1 MISDGKTRRLA
12 SARGGRVRFAAS
24 VLAILAAAILI
35 SVAPAAA
42 QTALS
47 MLCVSPDITVALTS
61 GTITPQQVQCY
72 SFPSGTAASSFAGI
86 PAGVNVT
93 GYFPE
98 SGSQILLTIDTT
110 AALPANGTG
119 GTVTVTPR
127 DVASYVPSSGFFS
140 SSLFFS
146 GESFSM
152 PDGARIDALGK
163 NSLGHL
169 LLSFDVTVSLPKT
182 GGGTLTVKPADIVSF
197 DGAGYSLVF
206 DSAAAGIPDGMNLD
220 GATMLPNADLLIA
233 FDEFGSIGG
242 VNFTPSDVLE
252 FNPGASSWVL
262 SFDAIVA
269 DNWPDGSIIQG
280 VYAQVPATPT
290 STPTATPTPTPTS
303 TRTATA
309 TATAT
314 PTATT
319 TKTATASAS
328 ATSTA
333 TETATPTATAT
344 STTGTPTSTATATAT
359 RTATLTATATSTG
372 GTPTATATATKTAT
386 ATATATPTGGT
397 PTATA
402 TATRTATPTATA
414 TSTGGT
420 PTATATA
427 TRTATAT
434 ATATSTTGIPTA
446 TATATPTATPTPVA
460 VTLKIK
466 PKRLKFPKT
475 GVGTP
480 SKPKTVKV
488 SNPKG
493 KKKHPG
499 LPVLIEMISPDP
511 GVFTQ
516 TNNCPASLDAG
527 ASCSISV
534 TFTPS
539 AATKQTG
546 TLTITDNANGE
557 PQRVSLSGTGK

>member
-1 MISDGKTRRLA
+1 VNSDRKARQLA
-12 SARGGRVRFAAS
+12 SARRKSGRFAAS
-24 VLAILAAAILI
+24 IFAMLAAAILI

-72 SFPSGTAASSFAGI
+72 SFPSGAAASSFAGI

-93 GYFPE
+93 GYFPLTFP
-98 SGSQILLTIDTT
+98 QVLLTIDTT
-110 AALPANGTG
+110 AALPAFGG

-127 DVASYVPSSGFFS
+127 DVALYNSSGAFFS
-140 SSLFFS
+140 STLFFS
-146 GESFSM
+146 GASNGV
-152 PDGARIDALGK
+152 PDGTRIDALGE

-206 DSAAAGIPDGMNLD
+206 DSAAAGNPDGINLD
-220 GATMLPNADLLIA
+220 GATMLPNADMLIA

-242 VNFTPSDVLE
+242 VNFVPEDVLE

-262 SFDAIVA
+262 AFDGIVR

-280 VYAQVPATPT
+280 VYAQVPAT
-290 STPTATPTPTPTS
+290 
-303 TRTATA
+303 ATA
-309 TATAT
+309 T
-314 PTATT
+314 
-319 TKTATASAS
+319 AS

-333 TETATPTATAT
+333 TRTATPTATAT
-344 STTGTPTSTATATAT
+344 STGGTPTATATAT
-359 RTATLTATATSTG
+359 KTPTATATATKTATATATATSTG

-386 ATATATPTGGT
+386 ATATATSTG
-397 PTATA
+397 
-402 TATRTATPTATA
+402 A
-414 TSTGGT
+414 TS
-420 PTATATA
+420 TATATA

-434 ATATSTTGIPTA
+434 ATATSTGG

-466 PKRLKFPKT
+466 PKSLKFSKT
-475 GVGTP
+475 TVGAP

-499 LPVLIEMISPDP
+499 LPVLIEMVSDAGP
-511 GVFTQ
+511 GVFMQ
-516 TNNCPASLDAG
+516 TNNCPASLAAG

-534 TFTPS
+534 TFKPS
-539 AATKQTG
+539 AATKETG
-546 TLTITDNANGE
+546 TLTITDNGNGGMQKV
-557 PQRVSLSGTGK
+557 PLSGTGK